1 MQVTLIHK
9 QLHTQTIVFMRL
21 QYLLICVIELRCHVL
36 LNRKCYMQK
45 DLTADSLSNHF
56 LLELTINLLS

>member
-9 QLHTQTIVFMRL
+9 HLHTQTIVFMRL
-21 QYLLICVIELRCHVL
+21 QYLFICVIELSCHVL

-45 DLTADSLSNHF
+45 DLTADLD
-56 LLELTINLLS
+56 LTIFC